1 MIETTVLILQELY
14 EPQVLRAIASAR
26 GIGPV
31 LVALRSVDEAQRSQ
45 VEQAGARVVDMSGW
59 VDRGQPWTPE
69 IGRGRVLVLGPHE
82 RVGPGMRAELASSGD
97 MVLAARLRTLFRGR
111 RTRFG
116 GFGETR
122 EVRVAPAEGIR
133 VCALDGRVWLE
144 TDATARRLREPI
156 YRVLSGTMHARIA
169 RSIVDARSAS
179 LRVVPESSGAI
190 RGRRFGATRSFL
202 YRYVL
207 LAGFLDGRAG
217 FHLAMHKANR
227 VYLTRVL
234 AEEHAGVIRHEAG
247 TRARARRIFRSDAR
261 VVEGKP
267 KHPISVIILTKDEE
281 INIRDCLDG
290 VAFSDD
296 VVVFDSLSSD
306 RTVEIARTYANVRVV
321 ERAFDNWSSHQ
332 NWAVRSIEFR
342 HPWVL
347 YIDADERVDAAL
359 AAELQTLADPS
370 SPASAFRLRRKDIF
384 MERWIRHATL
394 YPTWI
399 VRMFRPEKIRYE
411 RLVNPVAIVDGPV
424 QEVTGHLIH
433 YPFSKGVTQWFERH
447 NSYSSFE
454 AREQLKV
461 RQGRRRPIL
470 DILRSDPNL
479 RRAALKDFFFRLP
492 MRPQL
497 KWMYYVLWRR
507 AFLDGKAGMTYARLQ
522 SIYEQM
528 IQIKA
533 RERSLGDVG
542 PDS

>member
-1 MIETTVLILQELY
+1 MIDTTVLILQQSFEPEL
-14 EPQVLRAIASAR
+14 LRAIASAR
-26 GIGPV
+26 EIGPV
-31 LVALRSVDEAQRSQ
+31 LVALEHADESQRSQ
-45 VEQAGARVVDMSGW
+45 VERGGARVVDMSGW
-59 VDRGQPWTPE
+59 ADRGQAWTPE
-69 IGRGRVLVLGPHE
+69 IGGGRVLLLGPHE
-82 RVGPGMRAELASSGD
+82 RVGSTFRGELAKSGD
-97 MVLAARLRTLFRGR
+97 LALAVRLRTLFRGR
-111 RTRFG
+111 RLRFG
-116 GFGETR
+116 GFGGAT
-122 EVRVAPAEGIR
+122 EVRVAPAEGLR
-133 VCALDGRVWLE
+133 VRALDGRIWLE
-144 TDATARRLREPI
+144 VGGTARSLREPI
-156 YRVLSGTMHARIA
+156 YRVQSGSMHARIA
-169 RSIVDARSAS
+169 RSIGDARSAS
-179 LRVVPESSGAI
+179 LRVARAPTAAMP
-190 RGRRFGATRSFL
+190 GRRFGGTRSFL
-202 YRYVL
+202 YRYLL

-217 FHLAMHKANR
+217 FHVAMHRANR

-247 TRARARRIFRSDAR
+247 TRARVRRLFRSDAR
-261 VVEGKP
+261 ADDSKP
-267 KHPISVIILTKDEE
+267 RHAISVLILTRDEE
-281 INIRDCLDG
+281 INIRECLDG

-296 VVVFDSLSSD
+296 VVVFDSLSTD
-306 RTVEIARTYANVRVV
+306 RTAEIARTYANVRVV

-332 NWAVRSIEFR
+332 NWAVRNIPFK

-461 RQGRRRPIL
+461 REGRRRPIL
-470 DILRSDPNL
+470 DILRRDPNL

-533 RERSLGDVG
+533 RERALGDG
-542 PDS
+542 DPNS